1 MELKVHVLFR
11 CSKKTGKVDTTMTA
25 LGPAILKMWALNNT
39 TSTKQCLIFERESGN
54 LIYATDGTNS
64 GFPKVRDAKKTK
76 LGMCE
81 DFGIP
86 LTYLHG
92 ISDDRFD
99 KVPEVF

>member
-1 MELKVHVLFR
+1 MI
-11 CSKKTGKVDTTMTA
+11 A
-25 LGPAILKMWALNNT
+25 LGPAILEMWALNNT

-54 LIYATDGTNS
+54 LIYATDGTKS
-64 GFPKVRDAKKTK
+64 GFPKVRDARKTK

-99 KVPEVF
+99 KVPEEF